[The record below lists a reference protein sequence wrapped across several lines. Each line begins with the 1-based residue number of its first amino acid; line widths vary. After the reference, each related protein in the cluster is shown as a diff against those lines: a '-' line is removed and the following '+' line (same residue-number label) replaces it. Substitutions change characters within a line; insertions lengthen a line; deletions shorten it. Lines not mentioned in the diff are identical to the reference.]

1 MEFRFNDK
9 AYYKPY
15 GKHREIIT
23 SEDLSAATIVVRD
36 NGKSYDS
43 FKIKLRDDFLNLHT
57 YQYLKQGDIYT
68 PSGVDYKTSRSS
80 RNFQHN
86 PMALWETQMNFAV
99 HCATSALGISTQH
112 LNAKPPMTRSFYR
125 FHTYYQIQRILKR
138 IGAALPSEH
147 GFDKYNN
154 DFDLTQVNKIGDEY
168 GAPTKS
174 LFLYRNDAYF
184 ERTGTARSGYDYAH
198 NNWSRWI
205 MNESHGFTKIAL
217 EKISESIRAY
227 TYLILTSQVAARHI
241 IIGDTA
247 PAISAQRIFYDNLNE
262 VISKEVSIEVDID
275 RYQKVLKY
283 ARSKLD
289 YSVGSHLYMLPHD
302 MILKPLNKVIE
313 NYNAEIVINTSDILG
328 FQAPPPKLRVPPKN
342 ISYNGS
348 TLAKTIST
356 ETGSALPP
364 TRPLGDHGN
373 YRPSTAEEHE
383 EEKSALIFGIVSLAI
398 FSFWFLK

>member
-1 MEFRFNDK
+1 
-9 AYYKPY
+9 
-15 GKHREIIT
+15 
-23 SEDLSAATIVVRD
+23 
-36 NGKSYDS
+36 
-43 FKIKLRDDFLNLHT
+43 
-57 YQYLKQGDIYT
+57 
-68 PSGVDYKTSRSS
+68 
-80 RNFQHN
+80 
-86 PMALWETQMNFAV
+86 
-99 HCATSALGISTQH
+99 
-112 LNAKPPMTRSFYR
+112 
-125 FHTYYQIQRILKR
+125 
-138 IGAALPSEH
+138 
-147 GFDKYNN
+147 
-154 DFDLTQVNKIGDEY
+154 
-168 GAPTKS
+168 
-174 LFLYRNDAYF
+174 
-184 ERTGTARSGYDYAH
+184 
-198 NNWSRWI
+198 

-262 VISKEVSIEVDID
+262 VISKEVSIEVDIA

-313 NYNAEIVINTSDILG
+313 DYNAEIVINTSDILG

-348 TLAKTIST
+348 TLAKTIKPSKQF
-356 ETGSALPP
+356 ALAE
-364 TRPLGDHGN
+364 PLGDHGN